1 MALFYEHFIKRE
13 TVEGMIFDVDG
24 TLLDS
29 MPVWAQSG
37 ERYLATLGI
46 CAPKSLGKILFSMTM
61 QQGAEYIKNTFG
73 LEQNAEEI
81 LAGIIGVVQEAYQN
95 ETGCK
100 RAAELFLKTL
110 YDAGVPMVV
119 ATSNDRPLVVSAFER
134 LGILSYF
141 TEILTCGEFGRGKDS
156 PEIFHAA
163 AGKMGSAPSGTWVVE
178 DGLYAIC
185 TAKEAGYRVI
195 GVADEASKEDAEKIR
210 QLADYFIVDFAE
222 NVRC

>member
-1 MALFYEHFIKRE
+1 MGLFYEQFVKRE

-29 MPVWAQSG
+29 MPVWLHSG
-37 ERYLATLGI
+37 EHYLATLGI
-46 CAPKSLGKILFSMTM
+46 CAPKSLGRILFSMTM

-73 LEQNAEEI
+73 LSQDWKEI
-81 LAGIIGVVQEAYQN
+81 QAGIIEIVKEAYLK

-100 RAAELFLKTL
+100 RAADLFLKTL
-110 YDAGVPMVV
+110 HEAGIPMTVV
-119 ATSNDRPLVVSAFER
+119 TSNDRPLVLAAFER
-134 LGILSYF
+134 LGIMRYF
-141 TEILTCGEFGRGKDS
+141 QEILTCGEFGSGKDS

-163 AGKMGSAPSGTWVVE
+163 AKRMGTTPAGTWVVE

-195 GVADEASKEDAEKIR
+195 GVADEASKEDAEHIG
-210 QLADYFIVDFAE
+210 QLADYFITDYAE
-222 NVRC
+222 EV